1 MIDIFSIIMILGIS
15 VVAILCGWRFMYLDN
30 QINAQNHKLMSMA
43 NLVSVLAGELEI
55 VKSRLGSNSDGEQN
69 IQYSSDIMIG
79 GSDDMELNAIDLIS
93 VSDGDVDEDEET
105 VEEDEETVEEDEETV
120 EEDEETV
127 EDEDLEAEMDLEDS
141 ESNEQM
147 KLLNLSL
154 ANDSA
159 FEMEFED
166 IVQDIEDVSEV
177 KTIHIDSLEGLSTTA
192 ETKETETKE
201 TETKETETK
210 ETETKDET
218 AEAKDSEVL
227 EEQKHAENDFDLK
240 SINISDLSELDDL
253 HASKFDYK
261 KMSLNKL
268 REIVVSKGLI
278 ADASKLKKH
287 DILKLLEVEA
297 KAEI

>member
-1 MIDIFSIIMILGIS
+1 MAMIDIFSIIMILGIS

-93 VSDGDVDEDEET
+93 VSDGDVDEDEES

-120 EEDEETV
+120 EEDEESV

-166 IVQDIEDVSEV
+166 IVKDIEDVSEV

-192 ETKETETKE
+192 ETKETETKDE
-201 TETKETETK
+201 TAEAK
-210 ETETKDET
+210 ETKDET

>member
-1 MIDIFSIIMILGIS
+1 MAMIDIFSIIMILGIS

-105 VEEDEETVEEDEETV
+105 VEEDEETVE
-120 EEDEETV
+120 
-127 EDEDLEAEMDLEDS
+127 DEDLEAEMDLEDS

-192 ETKETETKE
+192 
-201 TETKETETK
+201 ETKETETK